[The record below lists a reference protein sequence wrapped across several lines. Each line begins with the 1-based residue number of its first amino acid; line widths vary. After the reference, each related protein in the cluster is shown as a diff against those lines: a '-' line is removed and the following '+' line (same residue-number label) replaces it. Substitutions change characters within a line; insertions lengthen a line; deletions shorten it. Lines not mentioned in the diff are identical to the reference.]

1 MPTGPK
7 HCATVEFASN
17 WEGYSG
23 NFECCARSCLS
34 TKVGQKGIR
43 MTQNFRQRL
52 LATTLLVSAGMVA
65 APAIGQTVPQT
76 DGSPVSTANP
86 TGPVEAQPTPSTSAA
101 GKPVEQAAD
110 IVVTGSRIPQPNLT
124 SSAPVTV
131 VTSQDIKLQ
140 GITKVEDLLNSLP
153 SVFAAQS
160 STLSNGASGT
170 AEVDLRGLG
179 AKRTLVLVNGR
190 RLVPGDPGS
199 ASVADL
205 NFIPS
210 SIIKRV
216 EVLTGGASSTYG
228 ADAVSGVVNFI
239 MDTNFTGIR
248 FDGQYS
254 VFQHENRSKIT
265 PPILDARAN
274 AGLLNYGYPK
284 HSVVDG
290 ATFDGTVSVGAGFN
304 DNRGHAVAYFGYRK
318 AKPVLQGR
326 RDYSACSIQNKS
338 RTALQ
343 CGGSGTAAPGNAF
356 VFVPT
361 TTTDGGTAYTSTR
374 FKFVGNT
381 LKQGANRY
389 NFAPLNYFQ
398 RPDERYT
405 AGVFANYEVSPAI
418 KPYLEFMFMDD
429 RTLAQIAPSGD
440 FGNTSTLNC
449 DNPLLSAQQKGIVC
463 APYNLVSG
471 FNGVTPLV
479 TGNTGDPA
487 LSLIDPVTGVPYNLA
502 YFQLFRRNVE
512 GGPRID
518 DRQHTSFRGVLG
530 TRGDLNKAFSYDA
543 YYQYGRTQLQT
554 TYSNEFSQRRL
565 VNALDVVTDNR
576 AGSPTL
582 GQPVCRSVTTG
593 ADPLCVPYDVFS
605 GNAISP
611 AALGYL
617 AATGFQ
623 RGQTTEQVADVNIT
637 GRLGEYGIKSP
648 FAEDGVGIN
657 IGAEYRREGLELQ
670 TDNEFSTGDLTGQ
683 GAPTLPIKGSFNVKE
698 FFGEANVP
706 IVQRGL
712 FEELSVSAGYRRS
725 AYTISNGRK
734 FSTDTYKLG
743 LEFAPVRD
751 LRFRGA
757 YNRAVRAP
765 NIQELFAT
773 NFIGLDGSNDPC
785 AKKLTAADAGCLAQL
800 VLVNPGST
808 PGQFIGKTI
817 GENPAAQYNGQLGGN
832 PNLVPEISTTK
843 TIGVVIQ
850 PRFIPRFALTV
861 DAFDIKVK
869 KAIAGYGADAIIS
882 ACNAGTTA
890 ATAPAPICSLIRR
903 DPSSGSLYLSSNGYV
918 IDLPQNIG
926 ALRTRGI
933 EANASYSHQLGRIG
947 SLSAS
952 LIGTYLDKYSVNN
965 GLLPTYDCAGYYGT
979 TCGSPAPRW
988 RHKARVSLTLPDG
1001 VGLSAQWRYFGK
1013 VKVDLL
1019 NPTPATQGVTG
1030 NFASHI
1036 ASQSYFDLASTFT
1049 VGNHFNLRIGVNNI
1063 LDRQP
1068 PLVTS
1073 GGGGTGSQCAG
1084 VFCNGNTYP
1093 GVYDALGRYL
1103 YTGITLNF

>member
-1 MPTGPK
+1 MKPD
-7 HCATVEFASN
+7 
-17 WEGYSG
+17 
-23 NFECCARSCLS
+23 
-34 TKVGQKGIR
+34 
-43 MTQNFRQRL
+43 FRQRL
-52 LATTLLVSAGMVA
+52 LATTLLVGAGLVA
-65 APAIGQTVPQT
+65 QPAFGQTVPQT
-76 DGSPVSTANP
+76 DGTPVTTSNP
-86 TGPVEAQPTPSTSAA
+86 TGPVEAQPLPATNAA
-101 GKPVEQAAD
+101 GKPVQQPAD

-124 SSAPVTV
+124 STAPVTV
-131 VTSQDIKLQ
+131 VTNQDIKLQ

-210 SIIKRV
+210 SIVKRV

-239 MDTNFTGIR
+239 MDTNFSGIR

-254 VFQHENRSKIT
+254 VFEHNNRNQVT
-265 PPILDARAN
+265 PSILDARTN
-274 AGLLNYGYPK
+274 SGLINYGYPK
-284 HSVVDG
+284 HQVVDG
-290 ATFDGTVSVGAGFN
+290 ATFDGTVSIGSGFN

-318 AKPVLQGR
+318 AKPVLQSR
-326 RDYSACSIQNKS
+326 RDYSACSIQNRKPS
-338 RTALQ
+338 ASNPNPLQ
-343 CGGSGTAAPGNAF
+343 CGGSATANPGNLLA
-356 VFVPT
+356 FVPT
-361 TTTDGGTAYTSTR
+361 TTSKGGTAYTSTF
-374 FKFVGNT
+374 FKFSGAT
-381 LKQGANRY
+381 LKPGSNRY

-405 AGVFANYEVSPAI
+405 AGFFANYEVSPAI

-440 FGNTSTLNC
+440 FGNTTTLNC
-449 DNPLLSAQQKGIVC
+449 DNPLLSAQQKTIVC

-479 TGNTGDPA
+479 AGNTGTAALNFFDPA
-487 LSLIDPVTGVPYNLA
+487 TGKPYNIGYAQIL
-502 YFQLFRRNVE
+502 RRNTE

-530 TRGDLNKAFSYDA
+530 SRGDLNKAFSYDA
-543 YYQYGRTQLQT
+543 YYQYGRTQLQE
-554 TYSNEFSQRRL
+554 TYSNEFSARRL
-565 VNALDVVTDNR
+565 TNALDVVTDNR
-576 AGSPTL
+576 TGSATF
-582 GQPVCRSVTTG
+582 GQPVCRSVTSG
-593 ADPLCVPYDVFS
+593 ADPLCVPYDLFT
-605 GNAISP
+605 GGTPSP
-611 AALGYL
+611 AALNYIAG
-617 AATGFQ
+617 TGFQ
-623 RGQTTEQVADVNIT
+623 RGQTTEQVADANIT
-637 GRLGEYGIKSP
+637 GRLGEYGIRSP
-648 FAEDGVGIN
+648 FATDGVGIN

-698 FFGEANVP
+698 FFAETSIP
-706 IVQRGL
+706 IVQRGF
-712 FEELSVSAGYRRS
+712 FEDLSVSGGYRRS
-725 AYTISNGRK
+725 AYSLSNGRK

-743 LEFAPVRD
+743 AEFAPVSD
-751 LRFRGA
+751 IRFRGA
-757 YNRAVRAP
+757 FNRAVRAP

-773 NFIGLDGSNDPC
+773 NFVGLDGANDPC

-800 VLVNPGST
+800 VAVNPGST

-817 GENPAAQYNGQLGGN
+817 GANPAAQYNGKLGGN
-832 PNLVPEISTTK
+832 PNLNPEVSTTK
-843 TIGVVIQ
+843 TFGVVLQ
-850 PRFIPRFALTV
+850 PRFIPRFAITV
-861 DAFDIKVK
+861 DYFDIKVK
-869 KAIAGYGADAIIS
+869 KAIAGYGADAILS
-882 ACNAGTTA
+882 ACNAGTTS

-903 DPSSGSLYLSSNGYV
+903 DASSGSLYLSPNGFI

-926 ALRTRGI
+926 SLQTRGF
-933 EANASYSHQLGRIG
+933 ETNASYSHQFGRFG

-952 LIGTYLDKYSVNN
+952 LIGTYLKKASINN
-965 GLLPTYDCAGYYGT
+965 GLLPTYDCTGYYGT
-979 TCGSPAPRW
+979 TCGIPAPRW

-1001 VGLSAQWRYFGK
+1001 IGLSAQWRYFGK
-1013 VKVDLL
+1013 VKNDKL
-1019 NPTPATQGVTG
+1019 NPSVATAGKTG
-1030 NFASHI
+1030 DFSSTI
-1036 ASQSYFDLASTFT
+1036 AAQSYFDLASTFT

-1073 GGGGTGSQCAG
+1073 GGAGNASQCAG
-1084 VFCNGNTYP
+1084 TFCNGNTYP

>member
-1 MPTGPK
+1 MIVDRLTK
-7 HCATVEFASN
+7 
-17 WEGYSG
+17 
-23 NFECCARSCLS
+23 LS
-34 TKVGQKGIR
+34 
-43 MTQNFRQRL
+43 
-52 LATTLLVSAGMVA
+52 
-65 APAIGQTVPQT
+65 
-76 DGSPVSTANP
+76 
-86 TGPVEAQPTPSTSAA
+86 
-101 GKPVEQAAD
+101 
-110 IVVTGSRIPQPNLT
+110 
-124 SSAPVTV
+124 
-131 VTSQDIKLQ
+131 
-140 GITKVEDLLNSLP
+140 
-153 SVFAAQS
+153 
-160 STLSNGASGT
+160 
-170 AEVDLRGLG
+170 
-179 AKRTLVLVNGR
+179 
-190 RLVPGDPGS
+190 
-199 ASVADL
+199 
-205 NFIPS
+205 
-210 SIIKRV
+210 
-216 EVLTGGASSTYG
+216 
-228 ADAVSGVVNFI
+228 
-239 MDTNFTGIR
+239 
-248 FDGQYS
+248 
-254 VFQHENRSKIT
+254 
-265 PPILDARAN
+265 
-274 AGLLNYGYPK
+274 
-284 HSVVDG
+284 
-290 ATFDGTVSVGAGFN
+290 
-304 DNRGHAVAYFGYRK
+304 
-318 AKPVLQGR
+318 
-326 RDYSACSIQNKS
+326 
-338 RTALQ
+338 
-343 CGGSGTAAPGNAF
+343 
-356 VFVPT
+356 
-361 TTTDGGTAYTSTR
+361 
-374 FKFVGNT
+374 
-381 LKQGANRY
+381 
-389 NFAPLNYFQ
+389 
-398 RPDERYT
+398 
-405 AGVFANYEVSPAI
+405 
-418 KPYLEFMFMDD
+418 
-429 RTLAQIAPSGD
+429 
-440 FGNTSTLNC
+440 
-449 DNPLLSAQQKGIVC
+449 
-463 APYNLVSG
+463 
-471 FNGVTPLV
+471 
-479 TGNTGDPA
+479 
-487 LSLIDPVTGVPYNLA
+487 
-502 YFQLFRRNVE
+502 
-512 GGPRID
+512 
-518 DRQHTSFRGVLG
+518 
-530 TRGDLNKAFSYDA
+530 
-543 YYQYGRTQLQT
+543 
-554 TYSNEFSQRRL
+554 
-565 VNALDVVTDNR
+565 
-576 AGSPTL
+576 
-582 GQPVCRSVTTG
+582 
-593 ADPLCVPYDVFS
+593 
-605 GNAISP
+605 
-611 AALGYL
+611 
-617 AATGFQ
+617 
-623 RGQTTEQVADVNIT
+623 
-637 GRLGEYGIKSP
+637 
-648 FAEDGVGIN
+648 
-657 IGAEYRREGLELQ
+657 AEYRREGLELQ

-1001 VGLSAQWRYFGK
+1001 IGLSAQWRYFGK
-1013 VKVDLL
+1013 VKSDLL
-1019 NPTPATQGVTG
+1019 NPSPATKGKSGIQG
-1030 NFASHI
+1030 SRI

-1073 GGGGTGSQCAG
+1073 GGNRNGSQCAG
-1084 VFCNGNTYP
+1084 TFCNGNTYP